1 MDYRKERG
9 LVGEWKKHSVYVID
23 KESYDIMSRN
33 EPDAIMV
40 IANDGMRMVLD
51 GTVVGVLSALGHVT
65 EVPHVA
71 YKNVE
76 EKPKV
81 SSAVGKKKVKEV
93 KEEVELPSAVIEE
106 GYFEQFTGEV
116 DRFFAELD
124 KAAK

>member
-9 LVGEWKKHSVYVID
+9 LVGEWKKYKVYVID

-40 IANDGMRMVLD
+40 IANDGMRMVLN
-51 GTVVGVLSALGHVT
+51 GKVIGVLSAQGSVT

-71 YKNVE
+71 YKNIE

-81 SSAVGKKKVKEV
+81 SSAVGKKRETKEFR
-93 KEEVELPSAVIEE
+93 EEFELPSAVIEE

-116 DRFFAELD
+116 DKFFAAFD
-124 KAAK
+124 KAE

>member
-9 LVGEWKKHSVYVID
+9 LVGEWKKYKVYVID

-33 EPDAIMV
+33 EPNAIMV
-40 IANDGMRMVLD
+40 IANDGMRMVLN
-51 GTVVGVLSALGHVT
+51 GKVIGVLSAQGSVT

-71 YKNVE
+71 YKNIE

-81 SSAVGKKKVKEV
+81 SSAVGKKREV
-93 KEEVELPSAVIEE
+93 EEFREEFELPSAVIEE

-116 DRFFAELD
+116 DKFFATFD
-124 KAAK
+124 KAE